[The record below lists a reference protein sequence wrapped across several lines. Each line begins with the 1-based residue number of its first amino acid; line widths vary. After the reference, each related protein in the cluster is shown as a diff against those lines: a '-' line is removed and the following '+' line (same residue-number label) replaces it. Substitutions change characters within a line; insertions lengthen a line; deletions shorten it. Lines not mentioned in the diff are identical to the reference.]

1 MPSGY
6 TAAIKDGITFSDF
19 AMNCARAFGALI
31 SMRDEP
37 LDAPIPERVEPTD
50 YHAEKIKKAEERL
63 SALIAMTAK
72 ELDAEAAEY
81 WERETA
87 YNKKAHEEAEEL
99 RKKYK
104 AMAELINA
112 WEPPTSAHVG
122 LKEFMQSQ
130 IELSVNSDCN
140 LSYLEDPEPISGELW
155 LKSEMIKAAKEIE
168 YGAKK
173 HVEELARVDM
183 HNKWLADL
191 RGSLEANG

>member
-104 AMAELINA
+104 AMAELIIKKNQYKIN
-112 WEPPTSAHVG
+112 E
-122 LKEFMQSQ
+122 
-130 IELSVNSDCN
+130 N
-140 LSYLEDPEPISGELW
+140 LYSPKIQCPSNF
-155 LKSEMIKAAKEIE
+155 
-168 YGAKK
+168 KK
-173 HVEELARVDM
+173 CPCLNYE
-183 HNKWLADL
+183 
-191 RGSLEANG
+191 